1 MWPAST
7 VLELRVYTTTPDIL
21 QLTQISKENRIKTRI
36 FILPFKA
43 IDSMK
48 LLDSIKQTFQSRHMV
63 KLSQEKAISVGSR
76 YEGASDYV
84 TRDTELSFT
93 MSKNT

>member
-7 VLELRVYTTTPDIL
+7 VLELWVYTTTPGIL
-21 QLTQISKENRIKTRI
+21 QLPQISKENRIKTRI
-36 FILPFKA
+36 FILLFKA
-43 IDSMK
+43 TDSMK

-76 YEGASDYV
+76 YGRASDCV

-93 MSKNT
+93 ISRNT

>member
-7 VLELRVYTTTPDIL
+7 VLELRVYTITPGIL
-21 QLTQISKENRIKTRI
+21 QLPQISKENRIKTRI
-36 FILPFKA
+36 FILLFKA

-48 LLDSIKQTFQSRHMV
+48 LQYSIKQTFQSRHIV

-76 YEGASDYV
+76 YRGASDYV
-84 TRDTELSFT
+84 TRGTELSFT